1 MKLKPEECYL
11 RLSQEH
17 DNVYYIYKILPE
29 SGKGNSYRCR
39 CCRVSNCEMLAQYID
54 IAREDDNVKM
64 AQAHKIDIDIYNQ
77 VEDRMKEMT
86 QTSLRMVLTNS
97 LGLFKGKVQ
106 TGDNFAFIDSVSRV
120 IVIGNGIPKKAYTR
134 SIHIEPNHIYLP
146 NQEAEFE
153 EIELQQ
159 FENGIKIT
167 KETYDAIETMLTRR
181 FKSAMRLLND
191 AYRQAAP

>member
-1 MKLKPEECYL
+1 
-11 RLSQEH
+11 
-17 DNVYYIYKILPE
+17 
-29 SGKGNSYRCR
+29 
-39 CCRVSNCEMLAQYID
+39 
-54 IAREDDNVKM
+54 
-64 AQAHKIDIDIYNQ
+64 
-77 VEDRMKEMT
+77 
-86 QTSLRMVLTNS
+86 MVLTNS

-181 FKSAMRLLND
+181 FSVCTWSPKTAPTGNRPLDAPGTQHYRRLLSTWASMCGLSPWGRYSVMSLPYLSHSRTMVLEMWLNSGKV
-191 AYRQAAP
+191 

>member
-64 AQAHKIDIDIYNQ
+64 AQAHKIDVDIYNQ

-134 SIHIEPNHIYLP
+134 SIHIEPDHIYLP
-146 NQEAEFE
+146 DSKTGFD
-153 EIELQQ
+153 EIELPQ
-159 FENGIKIT
+159 FEKGIKIT

-181 FKSAMRLLND
+181 FKSVMKLLD
-191 AYRQAAP
+191 DVYRQSAL

>member
-1 MKLKPEECYL
+1 MRLKPEECYL

-39 CCRVSNCEMLAQYID
+39 CCRVSNCEMLAQCID

-64 AQAHKIDIDIYNQ
+64 AQAHKIDVDIYNQ

-134 SIHIEPNHIYLP
+134 SIHIEPGHIYLP
-146 NQEAEFE
+146 NQETEFE

-191 AYRQAAP
+191 AYRQSAP